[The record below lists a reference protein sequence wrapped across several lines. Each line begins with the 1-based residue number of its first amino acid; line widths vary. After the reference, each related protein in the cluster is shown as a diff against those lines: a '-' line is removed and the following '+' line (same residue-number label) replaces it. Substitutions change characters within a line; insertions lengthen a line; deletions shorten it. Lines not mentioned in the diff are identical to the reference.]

1 MNTVC
6 HATYCLMRLSYFVSW
21 QYSLCGVDIGLL
33 ENEGSI
39 KADIELFERI
49 PIKLVAVFTSL
60 YKSLQFC
67 NVHIQERRPLDGYI
81 DAVECCSCTR

>member
-21 QYSLCGVDIGLL
+21 QCSLCGVDIGLS

-39 KADIELFERI
+39 KADIELVERI

-60 YKSLQFC
+60 YSFVMSTSR
-67 NVHIQERRPLDGYI
+67 NVDRWTATLMQLS
-81 DAVECCSCTR
+81 AVPVQDE

>member
-60 YKSLQFC
+60 YSFAMSTSR
-67 NVHIQERRPLDGYI
+67 NVDRWTATLMQLS
-81 DAVECCSCTR
+81 AVPVQDE